1 MVSQLLHG
9 EGGLAAAKRFSE
21 DVLSVFLPILMLF
34 TAAFEIFMPAF
45 VWLMASGYA
54 QDAGKFALTVEL
66 TRITFPYLMLISMV
80 SLLSGILTSMST
92 FAVAAAAPLFPNIL
106 LITGILERKRVG

>member
-1 MVSQLLHG
+1 MFGQRLHG

-21 DVLSVFLPILMLF
+21 DVLSVFLPILLLF

-54 QDAGKFALTVEL
+54 KDAGKFALTVEL
-66 TRITFPYLMLISMV
+66 TRITFPYLMLISLV
-80 SLLSGILTSMST
+80 SLLSGILNRSE
-92 FAVAAAAPLFPNIL
+92 
-106 LITGILERKRVG
+106 ERRVGKECVSTCRSRWSPYN